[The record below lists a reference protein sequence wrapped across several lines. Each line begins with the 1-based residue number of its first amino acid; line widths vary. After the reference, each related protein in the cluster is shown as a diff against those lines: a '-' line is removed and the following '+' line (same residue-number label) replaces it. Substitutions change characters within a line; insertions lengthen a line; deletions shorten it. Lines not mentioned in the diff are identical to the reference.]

1 MASLGAGWDP
11 AAVDSFITG
20 CESASLSVAA
30 LSAAGGAVGGL
41 LVRDV
46 EDWWLRSFVV
56 DDAGFG

>member
-1 MASLGAGWDP
+1 MESLGAGWDP
-11 AAVDSFITG
+11 EADDGFVTG

-46 EDWWLRSFVV
+46 EGWWLGSLVV

>member
-11 AAVDSFITG
+11 AANDGFVTG

-30 LSAAGGAVGGL
+30 LSATGGAVGGL

-46 EDWWLRSFVV
+46 EE
-56 DDAGFG
+56 